1 MTTMLV
7 DVLES
12 YGFAFPLGSDQWN
25 DQPAFIES
33 FEVGNLQYA
42 STITELPLIQL
53 IDEADLIVPDTGLPY
68 SRYLLFCGSYKLLWC
83 LHFVTLKGAQRLHSK

>member
-7 DVLES
+7 EVLES

-33 FEVGNLQYA
+33 FEVGNLQHA

-53 IDEADLIVPDTGLPY
+53 IDEADLIVPDTGKPY
-68 SRYLLFCGSYKLLWC
+68 SRYLLLCGCHALLWS
-83 LHFVTLKGAQRLHSK
+83 LHLSALEGAQRYL